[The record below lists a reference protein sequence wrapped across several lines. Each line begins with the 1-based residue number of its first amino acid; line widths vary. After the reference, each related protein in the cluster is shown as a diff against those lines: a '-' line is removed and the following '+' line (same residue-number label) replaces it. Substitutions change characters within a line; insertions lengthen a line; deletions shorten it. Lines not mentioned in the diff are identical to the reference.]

1 MCCSTFSKKW
11 NKNGRYIYSFNYA
24 LVVIDNS
31 FNFFSVQFHWVNI
44 YFFIIAS
51 IGYLYFPATGPLLG
65 PWPSICIYWPWP
77 PICVYRPWPPICI
90 YRPWPPICVY
100 RPWLQIFIYRPWSV
114 WSLGLQIPTLSPQSV
129 FTGPGLRFLLP
140 CSEFA
145 FTFLSIVV
153 AVAVVI
159 LAIVVTS

>member
-1 MCCSTFSKKW
+1 MCYSTFSKKW

-77 PICVYRPWPPICI
+77 PICVYRSWPPICI
-90 YRPWPPICVY
+90 YW
-100 RPWLQIFIYRPWSV
+100 PWLQIFIYRPWSV
-114 WSLGLQIPTLSPQSV
+114 RSLRLHIPALSPQFA
-129 FTGPGLRFLLP
+129 FTGPALRFLLL
-140 CSEFA
+140 CSDFA
-145 FTFLSIVV
+145 FAFLSIVV
-153 AVAVVI
+153 AVAVVT